1 MSRLP
6 AWRFRAPFEDFA
18 GKLTGSRAREEAN
31 DCIAMTAW
39 GHSRHFDDVRVV
51 SAFPLIADVRQK
63 GRQVRKVPQAVIP
76 IFYRSSPKVAPNS
89 VSFMRA
95 KSYRG

>member
-6 AWRFRAPFEDFA
+6 AWRFGAPFEDFA

-39 GHSRHFDDVRVV
+39 G
-51 SAFPLIADVRQK
+51 QK
-63 GRQVRKVPQAVIP
+63 PPFRNFRFWEQSGRGRLNV
-76 IFYRSSPKVAPNS
+76 N
-89 VSFMRA
+89 
-95 KSYRG
+95 

>member
-39 GHSRHFDDVRVV
+39 GDFRTSAGATAMSGLPRLADIVSVSNDVR
-51 SAFPLIADVRQK
+51 L
-63 GRQVRKVPQAVIP
+63 VP
-76 IFYRSSPKVAPNS
+76 
-89 VSFMRA
+89 
-95 KSYRG
+95 

>member
-39 GHSRHFDDVRVV
+39 GQSRRLKI
-51 SAFPLIADVRQK
+51 SEP
-63 GRQVRKVPQAVIP
+63 VP
-76 IFYRSSPKVAPNS
+76 VANLL
-89 VSFMRA
+89 A
-95 KSYRG
+95 GG

>member
-31 DCIAMTAW
+31 DRIAMTAW
-39 GHSRHFDDVRVV
+39 GQGCVKTRLSQGRSELFSQ
-51 SAFPLIADVRQK
+51 SASAGSTYQCDGFRTDEIEIEILGA
-63 GRQVRKVPQAVIP
+63 
-76 IFYRSSPKVAPNS
+76 S
-89 VSFMRA
+89 
-95 KSYRG
+95 

>member
-31 DCIAMTAW
+31 DCIAMTAKCPEADIARREALLSPLEHVHRETI
-39 GHSRHFDDVRVV
+39 GVNLTIHVGPKAIH
-51 SAFPLIADVRQK
+51 LIALDTFDGHQW
-63 GRQVRKVPQAVIP
+63 P
-76 IFYRSSPKVAPNS
+76 S
-89 VSFMRA
+89 
-95 KSYRG
+95 